1 MFKVKERF
9 GSTHNSADHP
19 PPDVVSGKQRV
30 ASSEDPPSSDRVLHE
45 TFFNTGSNNDTDNA
59 SGNSNGNFSG
69 NSNGNVSGKANIVML
84 TTINRGKRR
93 WNWKFI

>member
-30 ASSEDPPSSDRVLHE
+30 ASSEDPPRAIACRTEPSS
-45 TFFNTGSNNDTDNA
+45 TPA
-59 SGNSNGNFSG
+59 
-69 NSNGNVSGKANIVML
+69 A
-84 TTINRGKRR
+84 TTTPTTPVATATATSVATATATSAARQTLLC
-93 WNWKFI
+93 